1 MKLKLIDTPF
11 ENFIIM
17 KKVAIFF
24 LIIILILFVSACVP
38 IQQKAPVYQ
47 MNLNLNN
54 TFMKLISS
62 AFKQGENIPSQYT
75 CDGANVNPPLQISDL
90 PANTQSLALIMD
102 DPDAPIGTF
111 IHWLVWNID
120 PQTTEIKENSVP
132 SGATQGT
139 TSFGHTGYGGPCPPS
154 GSHHYFFK
162 LYALDTMLDLTPN
175 AGKDNLEQAMQ
186 NHILGHTELSGL
198 YKRK

>member
-1 MKLKLIDTPF
+1 
-11 ENFIIM
+11 M
-17 KKVAIFF
+17 KKIFTF
-24 LIIILILFVSACVP
+24 LILIILILLVSSCVP
-38 IQQKAPVYQ
+38 SQQKMPVYHL
-47 MNLNLNN
+47 NLNLNK
-54 TFMKLISS
+54 TSMKLASS

-102 DPDAPIGTF
+102 DPDAPLGTWV
-111 IHWLVWNID
+111 HWTIWNID

-132 SGATQGT
+132 AGAIQGM
-139 TSFGHTGYGGPCPPS
+139 TSFGRTGYGGPCPPS

-162 LYALDTMLDLTPN
+162 LYALDTKLDLTPN

-186 NHILGHTELSGL
+186 NHILSYTELSGL
-198 YKRK
+198 YKRQ